1 MRKKLTKYCAFNY
14 TKLNKLCFE
23 VFMHDLL
30 ILGAGP
36 AGLTAGIYGARG
48 GLKTVIVERKSFG
61 GQAAITPEVENYPGV
76 QHTDGFTLTFTMEQQ
91 ARSFGVD
98 FVYDEVE
105 SVSLDGDVKSVTT
118 KNNGVIEAKTIII
131 ACGAEAK
138 KLGVDGE
145 TALIGKG
152 ISCCATCD
160 GRFFKGRPVAVVGGG
175 NTAVEDAL
183 YLSAFAS
190 EVYLIHRRDQLRA
203 SAVLADKVKN
213 SSVHILW
220 DSVVE
225 SLDGDPLEK
234 INVKNVKTGETTALD
249 VACVFVAVGQTPAST
264 MFADKVAHENGYI
277 LADENMATSVAGV
290 FVAGD
295 IRKTPLRQIVTAC
308 ADGAIAAESAIKYLA

>member
-48 GLKTVIVERKSFG
+48 GLDTVIVERKSFG

-105 SVSLDGDVKSVTT
+105 SVSLDDNVKSVTT
-118 KNNGVIEAKTIII
+118 KNNGVIEAKTVII

-138 KLGVDGE
+138 KLGVEGE

-152 ISCCATCD
+152 ISYCATCD

-225 SLDGDPLEK
+225 SLEGDPLEK
-234 INVKNVKTGETTALD
+234 IYVKNVKTGESKTLD

-264 MFADKVAHENGYI
+264 MFIDKVAHENGYI
-277 LADENMATSVAGV
+277 LADENMATNLNGV

-295 IRKTPLRQIVTAC
+295 IRKTPLRQIITAC

>member
-1 MRKKLTKYCAFNY
+1 
-14 TKLNKLCFE
+14 
-23 VFMHDLL
+23 MHDLL

-48 GLKTVIVERKSFG
+48 GLNTVIVERKSFG

-118 KNNGVIEAKTIII
+118 KNNGVIEAKTVII

-145 TALIGKG
+145 TSLIGKG
-152 ISCCATCD
+152 ISYCATCD

-213 SSVHILW
+213 SSVKILW

-225 SLDGDPLEK
+225 SLEGDPLEK
-234 INVKNVKTGETTALD
+234 INVKNVKTGERKALD
-249 VACVFVAVGQTPAST
+249 VACVFVAVGQTPASS
-264 MFADKVAHENGYI
+264 MFIDKVAHENGYI
-277 LADENMATSVAGV
+277 LADENMATSVEGV

>member
-1 MRKKLTKYCAFNY
+1 
-14 TKLNKLCFE
+14 
-23 VFMHDLL
+23 MHDLL

-98 FVYDEVE
+98 VVYDEVE

-118 KNNGVIEAKTIII
+118 KNNGIIEAKTIII

-138 KLGVDGE
+138 KLGVERE

-152 ISCCATCD
+152 ISYCATCD

-225 SLDGDPLEK
+225 SLEGDPLEK

-264 MFADKVAHENGYI
+264 MFVGKVAHENGYI

-295 IRKTPLRQIVTAC
+295 VRKTPLRQIVTAC

>member
-1 MRKKLTKYCAFNY
+1 
-14 TKLNKLCFE
+14 
-23 VFMHDLL
+23 MHDLL

-48 GLKTVIVERKSFG
+48 GLNTVIVERKSFG

-118 KNNGVIEAKTIII
+118 KNNGVIEAKTVII

-145 TALIGKG
+145 TSLIGKG
-152 ISCCATCD
+152 ISYCATCD

-213 SSVHILW
+213 SSVKILW

-225 SLDGDPLEK
+225 SLEGDPLEK
-234 INVKNVKTGETTALD
+234 INVKNVKTGERKALD
-249 VACVFVAVGQTPAST
+249 VACVFVAVGQTPASS
-264 MFADKVAHENGYI
+264 MFIDKVAHENGYI

-308 ADGAIAAESAIKYLA
+308 ADGAIAAESAIKYLT

>member
-1 MRKKLTKYCAFNY
+1 
-14 TKLNKLCFE
+14 
-23 VFMHDLL
+23 MHDLL

-118 KNNGVIEAKTIII
+118 KNNGVIEAKSIII

-138 KLGVDGE
+138 KLGVERE
-145 TALIGKG
+145 TELIGKG
-152 ISCCATCD
+152 ISYCATCD
-160 GRFFKGRPVAVVGGG
+160 GRFFKGKPVAVVGGG

-225 SLDGDPLEK
+225 SLEGDPLEK
-234 INVKNVKTGETTALD
+234 INVKNVKTGETKALD
-249 VACVFVAVGQTPAST
+249 VACVFVAVGQTPASS
-264 MFADKVAHENGYI
+264 MFIDKIAHENGYI
-277 LADENMATSVAGV
+277 LADENMATNLNGV

-308 ADGAIAAESAIKYLA
+308 ADGAIAAESTIKYLT

>member
-1 MRKKLTKYCAFNY
+1 
-14 TKLNKLCFE
+14 
-23 VFMHDLL
+23 MHDLL

-48 GLKTVIVERKSFG
+48 GLNTVVVERKSFG

-105 SVSLDGDVKSVTT
+105 SVSLDGDVKSVAT
-118 KNNGVIEAKTIII
+118 KNNGVIEAKSIII

-138 KLGVDGE
+138 KLGVERE
-145 TALIGKG
+145 TELIGKG
-152 ISCCATCD
+152 ISYCATCD
-160 GRFFKGRPVAVVGGG
+160 GRFFKGKPVAVVGGG

-225 SLDGDPLEK
+225 SLEGDPLEK

-249 VACVFVAVGQTPAST
+249 VACVFVAVGQTPASS
-264 MFADKVAHENGYI
+264 MFIDKIAHENGYI
-277 LADENMATSVAGV
+277 LADENMATNLNGV

-308 ADGAIAAESAIKYLA
+308 ADGAIAAESTIKYLT

>member
-1 MRKKLTKYCAFNY
+1 
-14 TKLNKLCFE
+14 
-23 VFMHDLL
+23 MHDLL

-145 TALIGKG
+145 TSLIGKG
-152 ISCCATCD
+152 ISYCATCD

>member
-1 MRKKLTKYCAFNY
+1 M
-14 TKLNKLCFE
+14 
-23 VFMHDLL
+23 
-30 ILGAGP
+30 
-36 AGLTAGIYGARG
+36 
-48 GLKTVIVERKSFG
+48 
-61 GQAAITPEVENYPGV
+61 
-76 QHTDGFTLTFTMEQQ
+76 
-91 ARSFGVD
+91 D

-105 SVSLDGDVKSVTT
+105 SVSLDGEVKSVTT
-118 KNNGVIEAKTIII
+118 QNNGVIEAKTVII

-138 KLGVDGE
+138 KLGVERE

-152 ISCCATCD
+152 ISYCATCD

-225 SLDGDPLEK
+225 SLEGDPLEK
-234 INVKNVKTGETTALD
+234 INVKNVKTGERKALN
-249 VACVFVAVGQTPAST
+249 VACVFVAVGQTPASS
-264 MFADKVAHENGYI
+264 MFTDKVAHENGYI
-277 LADENMATSVAGV
+277 LADENMATSVDGV

-308 ADGAIAAESAIKYLA
+308 ADGAIAAESAIKYLT